1 MEKYKDI
8 IQKHLTPFVRDGIR
22 AADAVK
28 ELKKDFV
35 ATGTV
40 LVKIKNNRPEFIK
53 QFDDARHSRYSQLV
67 YVTEQLCQTKGLPD
81 TEFLAIVSDG
91 YSTAFPTFCPVRPP
105 ASKPG
110 NIPFPMG
117 NDRGGMMS
125 TAIAGWDKRA
135 EEVRQTHKHYPWE
148 EKTEKAVFRGQYC
161 WQTWAVGHYG
171 EKTSE
176 KWTDCARGLLFKI
189 AGTKPA
195 LFDVGFTGKT
205 SHGKV
210 PDDIFD
216 NVPVVDRI
224 PLIEQQ
230 TYKYLI
236 NVGQNFNW
244 ADRLR
249 ITLFLNSA
257 VILHEGGAEEF
268 FYPMLEP
275 YVHYIPT
282 DILFS
287 DLVNQVEWAR
297 DNDGNVRDMVKNMND
312 MAGTFLAEEAMLGYA
327 LTAITEYTK
336 LLR

>member
-1 MEKYKDI
+1 M
-8 IQKHLTPFVRDGIR
+8 
-22 AADAVK
+22 
-28 ELKKDFV
+28 
-35 ATGTV
+35 
-40 LVKIKNNRPEFIK
+40 
-53 QFDDARHSRYSQLV
+53 
-67 YVTEQLCQTKGLPD
+67 EQLCQSKGLPD

-91 YSTAFPTFCPVRPP
+91 YSTDFPTFCPVRPP
-105 ASKPG
+105 GSKPG

-125 TAIAGWDKRA
+125 TAIAGWDRRV
-135 EEVRQTHKHYPWE
+135 EEIRQTHKDYPWG
-148 EKTEKAVFRGQYC
+148 EKTEKAIFRGQYC

-171 EKTSE
+171 KKRSE
-176 KWTDCARGLLFKI
+176 EWTDCARGLLFKVSRNRPDI
-189 AGTKPA
+189 
-195 LFDVGFTGKT
+195 FDVGLTGKT

-210 PDDIFD
+210 PEDVFEEI
-216 NVPVVDRI
+216 PLSDRI

-230 TYKYLI
+230 RYKYII

-257 VILHEGGAEEF
+257 VIIHEGGAEEF

-282 DILFS
+282 DILFG
-287 DLVNQVEWAR
+287 DLVRQVEWAR
-297 DNDGNVRDMVKNMND
+297 ANDDKMKEMVKNMND
-312 MAGTFLAEEAMLGYA
+312 MAGACLTEQAMLGYA
-327 LTAITEYTK
+327 RTAITEYTK